1 LLLVKTKKLIL
12 DGFKRITD
20 AIEEVIQ
27 KEIFTLN
34 GLARRINGGTS
45 DSILD
50 TFEVKITRLEEEG
63 RIGSAV
69 WYRCAKNSIEK
80 YWKKD
85 LKFSELTT
93 DWLKEYQKHLEK
105 EKKKETTISINLR
118 ALRAIVNDGMRKGI
132 ISQSQY
138 PFREYEIPTGE
149 GRKLALSV
157 EQLFKVFD
165 YPMMPQDEKWRDL
178 WVFSF
183 YCAGANLNDILRFKF
198 LNIKGNVI
206 EWYRQ
211 KTIKQGN
218 KKRLLRAI
226 ITPEMKDII
235 NRYGNTD
242 HKPDNYIFPYL
253 TNGLTPTRER
263 QVIQQVTH
271 NVNNKMKKIGDA
283 LGIEKLTSYA
293 ARHSFASISRRLK
306 VDLFDISKSMGHA
319 TLKTTEIYLDSLD
332 NDELSVNAA
341 KLPRRK

>member
-1 LLLVKTKKLIL
+1 MKLDLSPLENFQLEKVSASIILDLRRPKASGQFPVKYRVTFNRVQHYYPCMDLSEEEFSRLHGSVRDLLLVKTKKLIL

-138 PFREYEIPTGE
+138 PFR
-149 GRKLALSV
+149 
-157 EQLFKVFD
+157 
-165 YPMMPQDEKWRDL
+165 
-178 WVFSF
+178 
-183 YCAGANLNDILRFKF
+183 
-198 LNIKGNVI
+198 
-206 EWYRQ
+206 
-211 KTIKQGN
+211 
-218 KKRLLRAI
+218 
-226 ITPEMKDII
+226 
-235 NRYGNTD
+235 
-242 HKPDNYIFPYL
+242 
-253 TNGLTPTRER
+253 
-263 QVIQQVTH
+263 
-271 NVNNKMKKIGDA
+271 
-283 LGIEKLTSYA
+283 
-293 ARHSFASISRRLK
+293 
-306 VDLFDISKSMGHA
+306 
-319 TLKTTEIYLDSLD
+319 
-332 NDELSVNAA
+332 
-341 KLPRRK
+341 